1 MEQAT
6 STNQSS
12 DAARASAAPAE
23 TIRPKRSNRRLQLL
37 ALLVAIGITL
47 TLTLLPIDWH
57 RLNWKLLK
65 PYGYL
70 GVFLLTLLSDAT
82 VIVPF
87 PGLAGIFVTGGFL
100 NPILVGI
107 VGGIG
112 SALGELTG
120 YLAGYGGRAVI
131 EDRALYTKLEKWM
144 QRNGTLTIFVLSVIP
159 NPVFDVAGIAAGI
172 LKFSLWRFLIACALG
187 KAIKF
192 IAIAFAGAA
201 SWDVIFRFLPH

>member
-1 MEQAT
+1 MQEQH
-6 STNQSS
+6 SLEQVSS
-12 DAARASAAPAE
+12 S
-23 TIRPKRSNRRLQLL
+23 KRRQRVLQIL
-37 ALLVAIGITL
+37 ALLAAVGITAG
-47 TLTLLPIDWH
+47 LTLLPIDWQH
-57 RLNWKLLK
+57 LDWECLK

-70 GVFLLTLLSDAT
+70 GVFVLTLLSDAT

-107 VGGIG
+107 AGGIG

-120 YLAGYGGRAVI
+120 YLAGYGGRAII
-131 EDRALYTKLEKWM
+131 EDRALYNKLEKWM

-159 NPVFDVAGIAAGI
+159 NPVFDVAGITAGA
-172 LKFSLWRFLIACALG
+172 LKFPLWRFLIACALG

-192 IAIAFAGAA
+192 IVIAFAGAL
-201 SWDVIFRFLPH
+201 SLDFILQFLHR